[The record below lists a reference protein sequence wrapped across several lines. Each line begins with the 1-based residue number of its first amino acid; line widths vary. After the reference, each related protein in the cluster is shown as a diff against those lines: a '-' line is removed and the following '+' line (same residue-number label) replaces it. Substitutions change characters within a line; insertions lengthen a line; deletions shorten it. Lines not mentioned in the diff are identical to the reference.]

1 MPRLGFP
8 RKPRSAARFARR
20 LFPLAALLAALLL
33 LPLAVAC
40 SEPPPLKIGL
50 LVDFDDNPESAAFIS
65 EKAFDLAIKQVNE
78 GGGVFGQPV
87 QAVKASS
94 GPTPETAAAAA
105 RTLIESDG
113 IHALVGPSFSSAALS
128 VIGLAAEAGI
138 PVITH
143 AGTSPLLTTANDG
156 DFLFRTALADNIQGP
171 VLARVTS
178 DQGVAN
184 VGVIYR
190 DDAWGQGLSAAFLSE
205 WNGPAAVAAF
215 NPEQPTFLSQLQET
229 AAGGAEALVVL
240 AFGENTATIVQEAV
254 DAGLYDRFTFGDG
267 SRNPTVAA
275 SLRGVLG
282 GMMGVSPATDVG
294 TESSAAWEAAWQAEY
309 GALPEEAFVKETY
322 DAAIALA
329 LAAQA
334 ADSVDGAAIRDQLR
348 QVAAAPGDRAIASAD
363 SVAAAL
369 KTLADGGQVNYEGAT
384 GKMNWDENGDRQ
396 SGYTSVWRFTA
407 DGHIED
413 VEVIPV
419 GN

>member
-50 LVDFDDNPESAAFIS
+50 LLDFGGPAGSGDLLS
-65 EKAFDLAIKQVNE
+65 EQAFDLAIKQVNE

-87 QAVKASS
+87 QVVKANS
-94 GPTPETAAAAA
+94 GQNPETSAAAA

-113 IHALVGPSFSSAALS
+113 IHALVGPSFSAGALA
-128 VIGLAAEAGI
+128 VIEQTAPSI
-138 PVITH
+138 PVISP
-143 AGTSPLLTTANDG
+143 AATSPRLTVANDN

-178 DQGVAN
+178 DQGVGN

-190 DDAWGQGLSAAFLSE
+190 DDAWGRGLSDAFLSA
-205 WNGPAAVAAF
+205 WDGPAAAVAF
-215 NPEQPTFLSQLQET
+215 NPEQTTFLPQLQET
-229 AAGGAEALVVL
+229 AAGGAEALVVI
-240 AFGENTATIVQEAV
+240 AFSENAVTIVQEAV
-254 DAGLYDRFTFGDG
+254 EAGLYDRFTFGDG
-267 SRNPTVAA
+267 SRSPAVAA
-275 SLRGVLG
+275 AAGGILG

-384 GKMNWDENGDRQ
+384 GYMNWDETGDRQ

-413 VEVIPV
+413 VEVIPI